1 MNTRPSA
8 AATGVVEG
16 YEALRS
22 VATGGDGSSA
32 PPRGL
37 AVLLRSGLPTWIA
50 TWTTVA
56 WASMSGARA
65 TPTTA
70 IPALGTRADIAT
82 VLATMALAAC
92 RG

>member
-1 MNTRPSA
+1 MPAA
-8 AATGVVEG
+8 AATGAVEG
-16 YEALRS
+16 YEALRLA
-22 VATGGDGSSA
+22 ATGGDVSSA

-50 TWTTVA
+50 TWTTTVA
-56 WASMSGARA
+56 WASMSGARP

-70 IPALGTRADIAT
+70 IPALGTRPDIAT
-82 VLATMALAAC
+82 VLAAMALAAC